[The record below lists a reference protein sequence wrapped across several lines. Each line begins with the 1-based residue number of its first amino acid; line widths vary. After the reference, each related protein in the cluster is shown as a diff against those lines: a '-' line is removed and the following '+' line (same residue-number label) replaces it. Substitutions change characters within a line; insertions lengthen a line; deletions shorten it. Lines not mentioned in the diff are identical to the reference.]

1 MEKIIG
7 GLLLVSAVMT
17 IYFSYFS
24 SAKIFIG

>member
-17 IYFSYFS
+17 VYFSFFD